1 MCACNY
7 SENKNKKL
15 NTTINKEIENKIKLL
30 NTSGIQTTSL
40 KANAKQIDSNVNS
53 LILLSKDIENISAAI
68 NKSNQY
74 YNKLSETYQINNN
87 QFKKIK
93 VGMHAD
99 DIETILKENELN
111 FFNLIL
117 VKNNRSDL
125 LLNTAK

>member
-1 MCACNY
+1 MGACNY

-93 VGMHAD
+93 VGMHVD
-99 DIETILKENELN
+99 DIETILRENELN

-117 VKNNRSDL
+117 IKNNRSDL

>member
-40 KANAKQIDSNVNS
+40 KANARQIDSNVNS

-68 NKSNQY
+68 NKYNQY
-74 YNKLSETYQINNN
+74 YKKLSETYQINNN

-93 VGMHAD
+93 VGMHVD
-99 DIETILKENELN
+99 DIETILRENELN

-117 VKNNRSDL
+117 IKNNRSDL

>member
-30 NTSGIQTTSL
+30 NTGGIQTDSL

-93 VGMHAD
+93 VGMHVD
-99 DIETILKENELN
+99 DIETILRENELN

-117 VKNNRSDL
+117 IKNNRSDL

>member
-1 MCACNY
+1 MGACNY

-30 NTSGIQTTSL
+30 NTSGIQTDSL

-93 VGMHAD
+93 VGMHVD
-99 DIETILKENELN
+99 DIETILRENELN

-117 VKNNRSDL
+117 IKNNRSDL